1 MLTLVTFA
9 WQKRKIH
16 VLYVRNFN
24 MFQKCVLKIKFYLA
38 MLPLSRR
45 DQKEEEK
52 EIINDDLLH
61 LYLAFNI
68 RKD

>member
-1 MLTLVTFA
+1 
-9 WQKRKIH
+9 
-16 VLYVRNFN
+16 